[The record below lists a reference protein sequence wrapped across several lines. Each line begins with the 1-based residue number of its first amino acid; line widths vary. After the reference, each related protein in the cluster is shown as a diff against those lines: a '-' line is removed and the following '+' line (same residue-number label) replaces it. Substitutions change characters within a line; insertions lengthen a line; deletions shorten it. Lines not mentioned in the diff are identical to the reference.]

1 MYTLQVPADIVVNA
15 MLCIISCH
23 PQGPLDLIY
32 HIGSSMRNPLKIG
45 DLVHAMFRYFLE
57 KPFVGVEGEVI
68 KVKQLVMPATMD
80 SFYEHVDKHY
90 KVPLQV
96 GF

>member
-1 MYTLQVPADIVVNA
+1 

-57 KPFVGVEGEVI
+57 RPFVSAEGEVI
-68 KVKQLVMPATMD
+68 KVKQLVVPATMD
-80 SFYEHVDKHY
+80 NFYEHMNIHY
-90 KVPLQV
+90 KMPLEV
-96 GF
+96 SF